1 MKGRIHSF
9 ESMGLVDGPG
19 IRSVVFFQGCNLRCK
34 FCHNPDTWTLD
45 GGTETEVSELVAKLS
60 RFKTYYDKSGG
71 GVTCSGGEPLL
82 QPLFLIE
89 LFKGCK
95 EIGINTCLDTS
106 GVGVGNYEEILKYTD
121 LVLLDIKHYEKGGYK
136 EITRRELDEFNVFL
150 EALNKT
156 DVKVWI
162 RQVIVPGF
170 NDSEEY
176 MKGLADYVKNNVKN
190 FTKLEVLPYHVL
202 GVSKYEGLNI
212 PYPLEGVEPM
222 NKEDAKIYS
231 DFFYKY
237 Y

>member
-34 FCHNPDTWTLD
+34 FCHNPDTWTCD
-45 GGTETEVSELVAKLS
+45 GGTEVDSSELVKKIN
-60 RFKTYYDKSGG
+60 RFKTYYDRSGG

-82 QPLFLIE
+82 QPSFLIE

-95 EIGINTCLDTS
+95 EHGMNTCLDTS
-106 GVGVGNYEEILKYTD
+106 GVGVGNYEEVLKYTD

-136 EITRRELDEFNVFL
+136 EITRRDLDEFNNFL

-176 MKGLADYVKNNVKN
+176 MKGILQS
-190 FTKLEVLPYHVL
+190 LPQ
-202 GVSKYEGLNI
+202 
-212 PYPLEGVEPM
+212 PPLPS
-222 NKEDAKIYS
+222 ALP
-231 DFFYKY
+231 
-237 Y
+237 